1 MTGAEAVEAVADLA
15 QRHTS
20 RVEDLALAQFRLSNG
35 ISCYVEVS
43 RVSGGRLCRVEA
55 VGGAGQLIA
64 DVDRSLLTR
73 IEGRMVAETEAVPDR
88 PTVITV
94 LEAFAKSLS
103 ARIPVPVSGEDGLRA
118 VAMADACYRAAREG
132 RPVPVAIPS

>member
-1 MTGAEAVEAVADLA
+1 M
-15 QRHTS
+15 
-20 RVEDLALAQFRLSNG
+20 
-35 ISCYVEVS
+35 
-43 RVSGGRLCRVEA
+43 EA

>member
-1 MTGAEAVEAVADLA
+1 
-15 QRHTS
+15 
-20 RVEDLALAQFRLSNG
+20 
-35 ISCYVEVS
+35 
-43 RVSGGRLCRVEA
+43 
-55 VGGAGQLIA
+55 LIA

-73 IEGRMVAETEAVPDR
+73 IEGRVVAETEVVPDQ

-103 ARIPVPVSGEDGLRA
+103 TGVPVPVSGEDGLRA

-132 RPVPVAIPS
+132 RPVPVAIPGW